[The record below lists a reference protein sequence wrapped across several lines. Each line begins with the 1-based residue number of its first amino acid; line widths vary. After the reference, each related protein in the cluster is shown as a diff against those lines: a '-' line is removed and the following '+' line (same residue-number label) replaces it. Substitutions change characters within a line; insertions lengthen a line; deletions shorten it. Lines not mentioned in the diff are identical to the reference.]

1 MKENIK
7 ILIKSFKH
15 SLSITCSVGKA
26 LTGFYIVL
34 QIINSTLPLFITFV
48 FSGFLDALAY
58 NKSEKEITL
67 YLAFFFSAAVLSLFT
82 GNLSRYVASTLAD
95 KTGREYDRRIL
106 RKLNELPLSVIDTSK
121 GRDLIDNVQNFK
133 GLATSVFSDAL
144 GIFSSIYSFII
155 AFAAIFV
162 YNPLFA
168 IIFVVLTIPGI
179 IVDSYFY
186 KKNTDLAMNG
196 VMDTRKFNYYKWM
209 LVDLWPGR
217 DVRMYDLTEP
227 ILKRHVEEMD
237 KYINKRKKLADAG
250 LRSGLGSEFIKRSGE
265 VVFTVFVIVQ
275 AFQGVITIGEV
286 ALYIGFA
293 LGICESFAAAA
304 RAVADMFIVT
314 APHMSWLFEFFD
326 IPGVNITDKSSDV
339 KSFES
344 IEFKDVYFKYPLQEN
359 YVLKGVS
366 FKLNKGE
373 RMSIVGIN
381 GAGKSTII
389 KLILGLYEIE
399 SGEILLN
406 GHPIGE
412 YNTKD
417 LHALFSVMFQQ
428 YVQYPLSLR
437 ENVALSAVE
446 SLNDDERILAALKQS
461 SAPEF
466 LFSNIDVNMTRQF
479 DDKGVELSKG
489 QWQSVALSR
498 VFFKDAPVLIFD
510 EPAVSL
516 DAEAEDYILDNY
528 MKLSS
533 QKTGIMISHRIYGA
547 KFSTKIIVLQ
557 DGKITECGTH
567 DELVEKNGFYCELYN
582 LQKSKYMNGEETTA

>member
-15 SLSITCSVGKA
+15 SLSITCSAGKA

-466 LFSNIDVNMTRQF
+466 LFSDIDVNMTRQF

-510 EPAVSL
+510 EPAASL

-547 KFSTKIIVLQ
+547 RFSTKIIVLQ

>member
-1 MKENIK
+1 MKESIK

-15 SLSITCSVGKA
+15 SLSITCSVGKV
-26 LTGFYIVL
+26 LTIFYIVL

-58 NKSEKEITL
+58 NKSEKETTL

-227 ILKRHVEEMD
+227 ILKRHIEEMD

-381 GAGKSTII
+381 GVGKSTII

-406 GHPIGE
+406 GRPIGE

-466 LFSNIDVNMTRQF
+466 LFSDIDVNMTRQF

-510 EPAVSL
+510 EPAASL

-547 KFSTKIIVLQ
+547 RFSTKIIVLQ